1 MQIDE
6 KRGGLI
12 PGVASLH
19 ARGTFALRKSLL
31 SRET

>member
-6 KRGGLI
+6 KRCGFI

-19 ARGTFALRKSLL
+19 ARETFALRKSLL
-31 SRET
+31 SQET